1 MTANNIDH
9 KQYCKGCE
17 KNVFLS
23 SFIVNGK
30 SYKTCNTCCVQNKA
44 VYQRKIQAKQQAKKL
59 NKDTGLNENM
69 EFEFDDFDDFDD
81 FNDFIAQ
88 IFNTFENSMEFENQE
103 NREFK
108 FSCAINTSKLKGN
121 FKEQA
126 DYIVKII
133 SDVDEYTWMY
143 VLFFKLFYYLIN
155 KIFNF

>member
-59 NKDTGLNENM
+59 NKDTGLNENR
-69 EFEFDDFDDFDD
+69 EFE
-81 FNDFIAQ
+81 
-88 IFNTFENSMEFENQE
+88 
-103 NREFK
+103 

-133 SDVDEYTWMY
+133 SDMDEYT
-143 VLFFKLFYYLIN
+143 
-155 KIFNF
+155 